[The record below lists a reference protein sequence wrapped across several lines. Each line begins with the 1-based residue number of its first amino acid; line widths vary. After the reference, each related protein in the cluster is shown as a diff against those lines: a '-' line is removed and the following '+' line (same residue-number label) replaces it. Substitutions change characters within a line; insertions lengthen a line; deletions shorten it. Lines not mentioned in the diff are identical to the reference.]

1 MAQMKSCFSKVNI
14 LIQFKIMIKA
24 AKPCFSRPAEL
35 RTNGF
40 GLSEL
45 MFKTQ
50 IETSLSCPLAQIILP
65 VNIVFEIF

>member
-1 MAQMKSCFSKVNI
+1 
-14 LIQFKIMIKA
+14 MIKA

-35 RTNGF
+35 RTNGL

-65 VNIVFEIF
+65 VNIVFEIFLTLGSEGPGRSQRE